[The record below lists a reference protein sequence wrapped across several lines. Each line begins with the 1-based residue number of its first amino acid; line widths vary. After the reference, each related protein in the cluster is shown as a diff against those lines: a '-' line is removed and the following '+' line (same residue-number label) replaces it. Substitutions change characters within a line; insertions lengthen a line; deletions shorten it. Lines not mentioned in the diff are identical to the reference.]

1 MSFQS
6 VRHTAA
12 AALLVAVA
20 YYVGANFGFILRF
33 PPSTPSVLWP
43 PNTILT
49 AALLLTPPRRWWIYL
64 LAALP
69 AHLVAELGEAW
80 PISLVLALFAT
91 NCSEALIAAAG
102 VRWFSDAPGRFDTL
116 RRATVFIVAAGLV
129 APFLSSF
136 VDAAAVTVVQG
147 EPYWLVWRTR
157 FFSNVL
163 TELMLGPAIVMAVT
177 AGPAWLRR
185 ASRARR
191 VEAVLLAV
199 ALVIVGAWVFGVL
212 IDRPGNI
219 PGASVVV
226 FLLPLILLMTVRF
239 GPGGAS
245 LALLSTSLIAIWAS
259 AHGRGPFA
267 GLPAA
272 TSVQALQIL
281 LTVLAAPILCLAAVI
296 VERRQATRA
305 LGGQLEALRASEVMK
320 SAILASLSSS
330 VAVLDRSGRIIDVNA
345 AWTRDGGECAAPT
358 PARLEV
364 GDNYLHVWREAARR
378 AIPHAEEAVAGI
390 EAVLVGVSSGAR
402 SGFAIDYS
410 SHAGATE
417 RWFTMSV
424 APLDRPQGGAVVSCT
439 EATERK
445 RAELDAQ
452 RSRQELAHFTR
463 VSTMGELT
471 ASLAHELNQP
481 LTGILTNAH
490 AGLRFLDAV
499 PPELGELRAILADIV
514 DDDNRAAEVIQRVRE
529 FLRKGEPQR
538 VPLDL
543 NVLVKDV
550 AKLLS
555 SDAIIRNV
563 TMTFDLARDPVVV
576 YGDRVQLQQVILN
589 LLLNAMEAMV
599 ECTGPD
605 RSIVVQTEPAG
616 MLETVHLSMKD
627 AGVGLGTG
635 STEVVF
641 EPFYTT
647 KPAGMGM
654 GLAIAR
660 SIVETH
666 GGVVWALNNPTG
678 GATFHV
684 AMPVRHVPT

>member
-1 MSFQS
+1 VSFRS
-6 VRHTAA
+6 VRVTAA
-12 AALLVAVA
+12 TALLVAVA
-20 YYVGANFGFILRF
+20 YYVGANFGFFLRI

-49 AALLLTPPRRWWIYL
+49 ATLLLTPPRRWWIYL

-69 AHLVAELGEAW
+69 AHLAAELGMEW
-80 PISLVLALFAT
+80 PASLVLALFIT

-116 RRATVFIVAAGLV
+116 RRVTVFIVAAGLV

-136 VDAAAVTVVQG
+136 VDAAAVAAVQD
-147 EPYWLVWRTR
+147 EPYWLVWRVR

-163 TELMLGPAIVMAVT
+163 TELMLGPAIILAVT
-177 AGPAWLRR
+177 AGPAWLRS
-185 ASRARR
+185 ASRGRR
-191 VEAVLLAV
+191 LEAALLAV

-212 IDRPGNI
+212 IDRPVNI

-245 LALLSTSLIAIWAS
+245 LALLGTSLIAIWAS

-267 GLPAA
+267 VLPPAEG
-272 TSVQALQIL
+272 VQALQIL
-281 LTVLAAPILCLAAVI
+281 LTMLIVPILCLAAVI
-296 VERRQATRA
+296 VELHQATRA
-305 LGGQLEALRASEVMK
+305 LGERLEALRASEVLK

-330 VAVLDRSGRIIDVNA
+330 VAVLDRGGRIIDVNA
-345 AWTRDGGECAAPT
+345 VWTRDGGEFAGPT
-358 PARLEV
+358 SARIRV
-364 GDNYLHVWREAARR
+364 GDNYLDVWREAARR
-378 AIPHAEEAVAGI
+378 ATPHADEAVAGI
-390 EAVLVGVSSGAR
+390 AAVLGGAR
-402 SGFAIDYS
+402 LGFAIDYS
-410 SHAGATE
+410 AHAGASE
-417 RWFTMSV
+417 RWFAMSV
-424 APLDRPQGGAVVSCT
+424 VPLDRPESGAVISCT
-439 EATERK
+439 EVTERR

-481 LTGILTNAH
+481 LAAILTNAR
-490 AGLRFLDAV
+490 AALRFLDAA
-499 PPELGELRAILADIV
+499 PPDPGELRAILSDIV
-514 DDDNRAAEVIQRVRE
+514 DDDKRAGEVIQRLRDL
-529 FLRKGEPQR
+529 LRKGEPQR
-538 VPLDL
+538 VLLDL

-550 AKLLS
+550 VRLLS

-563 TMTFDLARDPVVV
+563 SVTLDLAAEPVHVH
-576 YGDRVQLQQVILN
+576 GDRIQLQQVMLN
-589 LLLNAMEAMV
+589 LLLNAMEATA
-599 ECTGPD
+599 ERSGPE
-605 RSIVVQTEPAG
+605 RSVVVRTEITT
-616 MLETVHLSMKD
+616 MLETVHLAVED
-627 AGVGLGTG
+627 TGVGLGPG
-635 STEVVF
+635 VSELVF

-654 GLAIAR
+654 GLAIVR
-660 SIVETH
+660 SIVEAH
-666 GGVVWALNNPTG
+666 GGVVWAMQNPTA

-684 AMPVRHVPT
+684 AMPVRYVPT

>member
-1 MSFQS
+1 MRP
-6 VRHTAA
+6 VRETAT

-20 YYVGANFGFILRF
+20 YYAGANLGFILRF

-69 AHLVAELGEAW
+69 AHLVAELGLF
-80 PISLVLALFAT
+80 PISLVLTLFAT

-116 RRATVFIVAAGLV
+116 RRVTAFIVAAGLA
-129 APFLSSF
+129 APFFSSF
-136 VDAAAVTVVQG
+136 VDAAAVAAAQG

-163 TELMLGPAIVMAVT
+163 TELMLGPAIIMAVT
-177 AGPAWLRR
+177 AGPAWVRG
-185 ASRARR
+185 APRARR
-191 VEAVLLAV
+191 VEAALLAV

-259 AHGRGPFA
+259 AYGRGPFA

-272 TSVQALQIL
+272 ASVQALQIL
-281 LTVLAAPILCLAAVI
+281 LTVLAVPILCLAAVI
-296 VERRQATRA
+296 VERRQATRT
-305 LGGQLEALRASEVMK
+305 LGEQLQALRASEVLK

-345 AWTRDGGECAAPT
+345 VWTRDGGECAGPT
-358 PARLEV
+358 PGRIEV
-364 GDNYLHVWREAARR
+364 GDNYLDVWREAARR
-378 AIPHAEEAVAGI
+378 ATPQAEEAVAGI
-390 EAVLVGVSSGAR
+390 EAVLAGSR
-402 SGFAIDYS
+402 PGFGIDYS
-410 SHAGATE
+410 SHAGASE
-417 RWFTMSV
+417 RWFTISV
-424 APLDRPQGGAVVSCT
+424 VQLGRLEGGAIVSCA
-439 EATERK
+439 EVTERK

-481 LTGILTNAH
+481 LTGILTNAQ

-499 PPELGELRAILADIV
+499 PPKLGELRAILSDIV
-514 DDDNRAAEVIQRVRE
+514 DDDKRAAEVIQRLRE

-563 TMTFDLARDPVVV
+563 TMTFDLARDSVVV
-576 YGDRVQLQQVILN
+576 YGDRVQFQQVILN
-589 LLLNAMEAMV
+589 LLLNAMEAMA
-599 ECTGPD
+599 ECAGPD
-605 RSIVVQTEPAG
+605 RTIVVRTETPG
-616 MLETVHLSMKD
+616 MLETVHLSVKD
-627 AGVGLGTG
+627 AGVGLGIG
-635 STEVVF
+635 STEAVF

-654 GLAIAR
+654 GLAIVR
-660 SIVETH
+660 SIIEAH

-684 AMPVRHVPT
+684 AVPVRHVPT

>member
-1 MSFQS
+1 MSLRS
-6 VRHTAA
+6 ARATAA
-12 AALLVAVA
+12 TALLVAVA
-20 YYVGANFGFILRF
+20 YYVGANFGFFLRF

-49 AALLLTPPRRWWIYL
+49 ATLLLTPPRRWWIYL

-69 AHLVAELGEAW
+69 AHLGAELDMEW
-80 PISLVLALFAT
+80 PASLVLALFVT

-129 APFLSSF
+129 APFVSSF
-136 VDAAAVTVVQG
+136 ADAAAVTAVQG
-147 EPYWLVWRTR
+147 EPYWLVWRMR

-163 TELMLGPAIVMAVT
+163 TELMLGPAIIMAVT
-177 AGPAWLRR
+177 AGPAWLRG

-191 VEAVLLAV
+191 LEAALLAV

-212 IDRPGNI
+212 IDRPGNL

-226 FLLPLILLMTVRF
+226 FLLPLILLVTVRF

-245 LALLSTSLIAIWAS
+245 LALLGMSLIAIGAG

-267 GLPAA
+267 VLPPAEG
-272 TSVQALQIL
+272 VQALQIL
-281 LTVLAAPILCLAAVI
+281 LAMLTVPILCLAAVI
-296 VERRQATRA
+296 VELHQATRA
-305 LGGQLEALRASEVMK
+305 LGERLEALRASEALK

-330 VAVLDRSGRIIDVNA
+330 VAVLDRGGRIIDVNA
-345 AWTRDGGECAAPT
+345 VWTRDGGESAGPT
-358 PARLEV
+358 SARIGV
-364 GDNYLHVWREAARR
+364 GDNYLDVWREAVRR
-378 AIPHAEEAVAGI
+378 ATPHADEAVAGI
-390 EAVLVGVSSGAR
+390 TAVLGGAR
-402 SGFAIDYS
+402 PRFAIDYS
-410 SHAGATE
+410 AYVGAAE
-417 RWFTMSV
+417 RWFAMSV
-424 APLDRPQGGAVVSCT
+424 VPLDRPESGAVISCT
-439 EATERK
+439 EVTERR

-481 LTGILTNAH
+481 LTAILTNAR
-490 AGLRFLDAV
+490 AALRFLDAA
-499 PPELGELRAILADIV
+499 PPDPGELRAILSDIV
-514 DDDNRAAEVIQRVRE
+514 DDDKRAGEVIQRLRDL
-529 FLRKGEPQR
+529 LRKGEPQR
-538 VPLDL
+538 VLLDL

-550 AKLLS
+550 VRLLS

-563 TMTFDLARDPVVV
+563 TVTLDLAAEPVPVH
-576 YGDRVQLQQVILN
+576 GDRVQLQQVILN
-589 LLLNAMEAMV
+589 LLLNAMEATA
-599 ECTGPD
+599 ERSGPE
-605 RSIVVQTEPAG
+605 RSIVVRTEITT
-616 MLETVHLSMKD
+616 MLETVHLAVED
-627 AGVGLGTG
+627 TGVGLGPG
-635 STEVVF
+635 VSELVF

-654 GLAIAR
+654 GLAIVR
-660 SIVETH
+660 SIVEAH
-666 GGVVWALNNPTG
+666 GGVVWAMKNPAA

-684 AMPVRHVPT
+684 AMPVRYVPA